1 MGSEMCIRDRES
13 GGRSD
18 GTCGAGKKRCVRK
31 YPAGPAAVEH
41 VGNISEYYKKLKK
54 RFDGSGLFINE
65 CHLIKDGNSLPYV
78 QLEYLEGCTLEEM
91 LDECLEEEDLESFR
105 KLFYEYMNKISY
117 RPQQPVSDYDLIF
130 GNILVDTNGRW
141 NLIDYEWTFEEI
153 VDTNALAFRALYC
166 YQMGNGKR
174 KKLVL
179 EDWTK
184 ELGINEE
191 AAKEYRARERRF
203 QKAVTGNRV
212 SVSDMRVLLGRRAIP
227 WQGFFADLELS
238 LIHISEPTRP

>member
-1 MGSEMCIRDRES
+1 M
-13 GGRSD
+13 
-18 GTCGAGKKRCVRK
+18 
-31 YPAGPAAVEH
+31 
-41 VGNISEYYKKLKK
+41 
-54 RFDGSGLFINE
+54 
-65 CHLIKDGNSLPYV
+65 
-78 QLEYLEGCTLEEM
+78 
-91 LDECLEEEDLESFR
+91 
-105 KLFYEYMNKISY
+105 
-117 RPQQPVSDYDLIF
+117 
-130 GNILVDTNGRW
+130 
-141 NLIDYEWTFEEI
+141 
-153 VDTNALAFRALYC
+153 DTNALAFRALYC

-227 WQGFFADLELS
+227 WQGFLRIWKTTRYRFSKIMARATVLS
-238 LIHISEPTRP
+238 ILIISISAIW

>member
-1 MGSEMCIRDRES
+1 MSSNKGWEFS
-13 GGRSD
+13 
-18 GTCGAGKKRCVRK
+18 A
-31 YPAGPAAVEH
+31 
-41 VGNISEYYKKLKK
+41 
-54 RFDGSGLFINE
+54 
-65 CHLIKDGNSLPYV
+65 YV

-130 GNILVDTNGRW
+130 GNILVDMNGRW

-227 WQGFFADLELS
+227 WQGFLRTWKTTRYRFSKIMARATVLS
-238 LIHISEPTRP
+238 IPIISISAIW